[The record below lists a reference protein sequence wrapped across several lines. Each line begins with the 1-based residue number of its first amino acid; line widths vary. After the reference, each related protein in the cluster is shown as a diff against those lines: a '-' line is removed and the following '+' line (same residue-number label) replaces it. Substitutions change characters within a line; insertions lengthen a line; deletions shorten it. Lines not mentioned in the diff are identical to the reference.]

1 MIIHHKGLTPEHW
14 FKFSLAEQLANVGCE
29 NEYNMTMN
37 TIQQTNA
44 GRTTFIN
51 TTR

>member
-29 NEYNMTMN
+29 NEYN
-37 TIQQTNA
+37 
-44 GRTTFIN
+44 TTDKCWQNYFYQYN
-51 TTR
+51 DVNDGH